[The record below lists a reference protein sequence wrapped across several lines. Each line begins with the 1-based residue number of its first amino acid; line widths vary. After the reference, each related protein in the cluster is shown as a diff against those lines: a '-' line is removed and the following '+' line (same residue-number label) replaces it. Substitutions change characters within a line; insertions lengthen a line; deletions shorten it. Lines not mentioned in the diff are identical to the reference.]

1 MKYLFLLLLL
11 LSVPVHADNIYR
23 NQNCR
28 QMYRSIVFDFE
39 AGKVLPR
46 DKILY
51 YGQMCVPA
59 NTNNSEHTA
68 TINAVLSDE
77 LLVAIKAKLAE
88 HELIKL

>member
-1 MKYLFLLLLL
+1 MKYLFFSLFL
-11 LSVPVHADNIYR
+11 LSVPVHADKIYS
-23 NQNCR
+23 NQNCL
-28 QMYRSIVFDFE
+28 QMYRSIVIDFE

-59 NTNNSEHTA
+59 NANNSELT
-68 TINAVLSDE
+68 TSINAVLSDE

-88 HELIKL
+88 HDLIKL